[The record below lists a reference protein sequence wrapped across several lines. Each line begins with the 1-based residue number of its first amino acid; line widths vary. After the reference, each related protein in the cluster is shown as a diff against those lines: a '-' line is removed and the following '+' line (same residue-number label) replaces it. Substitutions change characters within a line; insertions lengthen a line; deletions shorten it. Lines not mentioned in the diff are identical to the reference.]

1 MQTKPSKSA
10 RKRAHHALQALGE
23 RLVSLTDEQLAALPL
38 DDALRDAVL
47 LARRTRSHGALRRQ
61 RQLIGKLMTRA
72 DADTIREALAAI
84 DRGHRNETRLLH
96 DAEAWRERLARDG
109 AAAVDEFAALTGYRN
124 SALAGLVEALPRS
137 PTAALLRRNRRQLFR
152 LVLADLEAKV
162 QNGDR

>member
-84 DRGHRNETRLLH
+84 EKAV
-96 DAEAWRERLARDG
+96 AER
-109 AAAVDEFAALTGYRN
+109 AAG
-124 SALAGLVEALPRS
+124 G
-137 PTAALLRRNRRQLFR
+137 
-152 LVLADLEAKV
+152 
-162 QNGDR
+162 